1 MKGQYILDENG
12 TPTEAPDLM
21 TWGQWMQTADR
32 TVAKTEINGVK
43 ISTVF
48 LGLDHAWDGQPP
60 LLWETMVFGGPLNE
74 EQERCGGSREQA
86 EAMHAAMCARVSS
99 ENAIVVAPA
108 TLEPESTSDVVA
120 G

>member
-1 MKGQYILDENG
+1 MKGKYILDENG

-21 TWGQWMQTADR
+21 TWGQWMQTDDR

-43 ISTVF
+43 ISTMF
-48 LGLDHAWDGQPP
+48 LGLDHAWGDQPP

-74 EQERCGGSREQA
+74 EQDRCGGSREQA

-99 ENAIVVAPA
+99 GKRS
-108 TLEPESTSDVVA
+108 ST
-120 G
+120 